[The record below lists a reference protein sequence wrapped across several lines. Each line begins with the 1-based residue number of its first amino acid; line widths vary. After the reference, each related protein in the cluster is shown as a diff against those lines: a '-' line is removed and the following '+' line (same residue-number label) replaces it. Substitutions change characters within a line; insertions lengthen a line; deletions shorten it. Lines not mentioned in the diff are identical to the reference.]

1 MLFCVIRIHVELADA
16 RQGQQNTLAAFHS
29 MSQRPQASEA
39 VTELQVE
46 RTAPFLQ
53 HFGTGDVNIQF
64 LQRSCNKAQN
74 STVVEWAL
82 WSVEV
87 MSHIPNDHAKIKISI
102 PI

>member
-1 MLFCVIRIHVELADA
+1 MELADD

-29 MSQRPQASEA
+29 MSQIPQASDA

-74 STVVEWAL
+74 STVVDRK
-82 WSVEV
+82 SVV
-87 MSHIPNDHAKIKISI
+87 
-102 PI
+102 